1 MKAANF
7 DSLTYANRLKA
18 AGMDGGLAEV
28 QASALTEVIQD
39 HFHSLSTKQEVQQLS
54 LDLRKEIQLQGQDL
68 RKEIQLQ
75 GQDLR
80 KEIQLQG
87 QDLRKDMQLQGQ
99 ELRKDMQLLRL
110 EVQKD
115 MQLLEQRMVIKLGS
129 LMVLAIG
136 VVATVV
142 KLI

>member
-39 HFHSLSTKQEVQQLS
+39 HFHSLSTKQEVQQLN
-54 LDLRKEIQLQGQDL
+54 LDLRKEI
-68 RKEIQLQ
+68 
-75 GQDLR
+75 
-80 KEIQLQG
+80 
-87 QDLRKDMQLQGQ
+87 QLQGQ

-136 VVATVV
+136 MVATLV
-142 KLI
+142 KLL

>member
-28 QASALTEVIQD
+28 QASAMTEVIQD
-39 HFHSLSTKQEVQQLS
+39 HFHNLSTKQEVQQLS
-54 LDLRKEIQLQGQDL
+54 LDLRKEI
-68 RKEIQLQ
+68 
-75 GQDLR
+75 
-80 KEIQLQG
+80 
-87 QDLRKDMQLQGQ
+87 
-99 ELRKDMQLLRL
+99 QLLRL

>member
-7 DSLTYANRLKA
+7 DSLTYAKRLKA

-54 LDLRKEIQLQGQDL
+54 LDLRKEIQLQGQ
-68 RKEIQLQ
+68 
-75 GQDLR
+75 
-80 KEIQLQG
+80 
-87 QDLRKDMQLQGQ
+87 
-99 ELRKDMQLLRL
+99 ELRKDMRLLRL

-129 LMVLAIG
+129 LGVLAIG

-142 KLI
+142 KLL

>member
-28 QASALTEVIQD
+28 QASIMTEVIQD
-39 HFHSLSTKQEVQQLS
+39 HFHTLSTKQEVQQLS
-54 LDLRKEIQLQGQDL
+54 LDLRKEI
-68 RKEIQLQ
+68 
-75 GQDLR
+75 
-80 KEIQLQG
+80 
-87 QDLRKDMQLQGQ
+87 QLQGQ

-115 MQLLEQRMVIKLGS
+115 MQLMEQRMVIKLGS

-142 KLI
+142 KLL

>member
-7 DSLTYANRLKA
+7 DSLSYANRLKA
-18 AGMDGGLAEV
+18 AGMDGDLAEV
-28 QASALTEVIQD
+28 QASAMTEVIQD
-39 HFHSLSTKQEVQQLS
+39 HFHNLSTKQEVQQLS

-80 KEIQLQG
+80 KEMQLLG
-87 QDLRKDMQLQGQ
+87 QD
-99 ELRKDMQLLRL
+99 LRKDMQLLRL
-110 EVQKD
+110 EVEKD

-142 KLI
+142 KLV

>member
-28 QASALTEVIQD
+28 QASVMTEVIQD
-39 HFHSLSTKQEVQQLS
+39 HFHTLSTKQEVQQLS
-54 LDLRKEIQLQGQDL
+54 LDLRKEIQLQGQ
-68 RKEIQLQ
+68 E
-75 GQDLR
+75 LR

-99 ELRKDMQLLRL
+99 DLRKDMQLLRL

-142 KLI
+142 KLL

>member
-54 LDLRKEIQLQGQDL
+54 LDLRKEIQLQVQ
-68 RKEIQLQ
+68 E
-75 GQDLR
+75 
-80 KEIQLQG
+80 
-87 QDLRKDMQLQGQ
+87 LRKDMQLQGQ

>member
-28 QASALTEVIQD
+28 QASVMTEVIQD

-54 LDLRKEIQLQGQDL
+54 LDL

>member
-28 QASALTEVIQD
+28 QASVMTEVIQD
-39 HFHSLSTKQEVQQLS
+39 HFHNLSTKQEVQQLS
-54 LDLRKEIQLQGQDL
+54 LDLRKEI
-68 RKEIQLQ
+68 
-75 GQDLR
+75 
-80 KEIQLQG
+80 
-87 QDLRKDMQLQGQ
+87 QLQGQ

>member
-28 QASALTEVIQD
+28 QASVMTEVIQD
-39 HFHSLSTKQEVQQLS
+39 HFHTLSTKQELQQVS
-54 LDLRKEIQLQGQDL
+54 LDLRKEINLMGQDL
-68 RKEIQLQ
+68 RKEMNLM
-75 GQDLR
+75 
-80 KEIQLQG
+80 G

-99 ELRKDMQLLRL
+99 ELRKDMQLQGQDLRKDMQLLRL

-142 KLI
+142 RLL

>member
-54 LDLRKEIQLQGQDL
+54 LDLRKELQLQGQDL
-68 RKEIQLQ
+68 RKE
-75 GQDLR
+75 
-80 KEIQLQG
+80 
-87 QDLRKDMQLQGQ
+87 MQLQGQ

>member
-1 MKAANF
+1 MKATNF

-28 QASALTEVIQD
+28 QASVMTEVIQD
-39 HFHSLSTKQEVQQLS
+39 HFHNLSTKQEVQQLS
-54 LDLRKEIQLQGQDL
+54 LDLRKEMNLMGQDLRKEMNLMGQDL
-68 RKEIQLQ
+68 RKEI
-75 GQDLR
+75 
-80 KEIQLQG
+80 
-87 QDLRKDMQLQGQ
+87 
-99 ELRKDMQLLRL
+99 QLLRL

-136 VVATVV
+136 LVATLV
-142 KLI
+142 KVL

>member
-1 MKAANF
+1 MKATNF

-68 RKEIQLQ
+68 RK
-75 GQDLR
+75 
-80 KEIQLQG
+80 
-87 QDLRKDMQLQGQ
+87 DMQLQGQ
-99 ELRKDMQLLRL
+99 ELR
-110 EVQKD
+110 KD

>member
-39 HFHSLSTKQEVQQLS
+39 HFQSLSTKQEVQQLS
-54 LDLRKEIQLQGQDL
+54 L
-68 RKEIQLQ
+68 
-75 GQDLR
+75 DLR

>member
-28 QASALTEVIQD
+28 QASVMTEVIQD
-39 HFHSLSTKQEVQQLS
+39 HFHTLSTKQELQQL
-54 LDLRKEIQLQGQDL
+54 GQDL
-68 RKEIQLQ
+68 RKEI
-75 GQDLR
+75 
-80 KEIQLQG
+80 
-87 QDLRKDMQLQGQ
+87 
-99 ELRKDMQLLRL
+99 QLLRL

-136 VVATVV
+136 VVASVV
-142 KLI
+142 KLL

>member
-28 QASALTEVIQD
+28 QASVMTEVIQD
-39 HFHSLSTKQEVQQLS
+39 HFHNLSTKQEVQQLS
-54 LDLRKEIQLQGQDL
+54 LDLRKEMNLMGQDLRKEMHLMGQDL
-68 RKEIQLQ
+68 RKEI
-75 GQDLR
+75 
-80 KEIQLQG
+80 
-87 QDLRKDMQLQGQ
+87 
-99 ELRKDMQLLRL
+99 QLLRL

-115 MQLLEQRMVIKLGS
+115 MQLLEQRMLIKLGS

-136 VVATVV
+136 VVATLV
-142 KLI
+142 KLL

>member
-54 LDLRKEIQLQGQDL
+54 LDLRKEMNLMGQDL
-68 RKEIQLQ
+68 RKEI
-75 GQDLR
+75 
-80 KEIQLQG
+80 
-87 QDLRKDMQLQGQ
+87 
-99 ELRKDMQLLRL
+99 QLLRL

-115 MQLLEQRMVIKLGS
+115 MQLLEQRMLIKLGS

-136 VVATVV
+136 VVATLV
-142 KLI
+142 KVL

>member
-28 QASALTEVIQD
+28 QASVMTEVIQD
-39 HFHSLSTKQEVQQLS
+39 HFHNLSTKQEVQQLS
-54 LDLRKEIQLQGQDL
+54 LDLRKEMNLMGQDL
-68 RKEIQLQ
+68 RKEI
-75 GQDLR
+75 
-80 KEIQLQG
+80 
-87 QDLRKDMQLQGQ
+87 
-99 ELRKDMQLLRL
+99 QLLRL

-142 KLI
+142 KLL

>member
-28 QASALTEVIQD
+28 QASVMTEVIQD
-39 HFHSLSTKQEVQQLS
+39 HFHTLSTKQELQQVS
-54 LDLRKEIQLQGQDL
+54 LDLRKEINLMGQD
-68 RKEIQLQ
+68 
-75 GQDLR
+75 
-80 KEIQLQG
+80 
-87 QDLRKDMQLQGQ
+87 
-99 ELRKDMQLLRL
+99 LRKDMQLLRL

-142 KLI
+142 KLL

>member
-39 HFHSLSTKQEVQQLS
+39 HFHSLSTKQEVQQLN

-68 RKEIQLQ
+68 RKE
-75 GQDLR
+75 
-80 KEIQLQG
+80 
-87 QDLRKDMQLQGQ
+87 MQLQGQ

>member
-28 QASALTEVIQD
+28 QASVMTEVIQD
-39 HFHSLSTKQEVQQLS
+39 HFHTLSTKQELQQV
-54 LDLRKEIQLQGQDL
+54 GQDL
-68 RKEIQLQ
+68 RKEMNLM
-75 GQDLR
+75 
-80 KEIQLQG
+80 G
-87 QDLRKDMQLQGQ
+87 QDLRKDMNLMGQ
-99 ELRKDMQLLRL
+99 DLRKDMQLLRL

-142 KLI
+142 KLL

>member
-1 MKAANF
+1 MKATNF

-28 QASALTEVIQD
+28 QASVMTEVIQD
-39 HFHSLSTKQEVQQLS
+39 HFHNLSTKQEVQQLS
-54 LDLRKEIQLQGQDL
+54 LDLRTEMNLMGQDLRKEMNLMGQDL
-68 RKEIQLQ
+68 RKEI
-75 GQDLR
+75 
-80 KEIQLQG
+80 
-87 QDLRKDMQLQGQ
+87 
-99 ELRKDMQLLRL
+99 QLLRL

-136 VVATVV
+136 VVATLV
-142 KLI
+142 KVL

>member
-1 MKAANF
+1 MKATNF

-39 HFHSLSTKQEVQQLS
+39 HFHSLSTKQEVQQLN
-54 LDLRKEIQLQGQDL
+54 L
-68 RKEIQLQ
+68 
-75 GQDLR
+75 DLR